1 LKSDKNFL
9 KEEETSLEITLAIVM
24 GGVIGALFENI
35 KHVVLFLIKI
45 STVGNPFCSLDSVR
59 SKLRPGFFLN
69 F

>member
-1 LKSDKNFL
+1 M
-9 KEEETSLEITLAIVM
+9 AIIM

-35 KHVVLFLIKI
+35 RHVGLFLIKI